1 VMSRSS
7 KLLPLPPD
15 LSKIKLNDLE
25 LEVREALIHSQLIG
39 QMKFSPEAEQYWCDN
54 YIKRYNRLD
63 GVLGS
68 MTARYAPQV
77 LRLSMIYALLDKQSE
92 IGLIHLKAGF
102 AVWDYSQEST
112 AFLFG
117 GLTQDPVARKIHY
130 NLEKSEN
137 GLTRSEIRDLFS
149 GHKTADE
156 IEEALRSLQEQ
167 DLVDSKK
174 EPTKGRSSERWYAI

>member
-1 VMSRSS
+1 
-7 KLLPLPPD
+7 
-15 LSKIKLNDLE
+15 
-25 LEVREALIHSQLIG
+25 
-39 QMKFSPEAEQYWCDN
+39 
-54 YIKRYNRLD
+54 
-63 GVLGS
+63 
-68 MTARYAPQV
+68 
-77 LRLSMIYALLDKQSE
+77 MIYALLDKQSK
-92 IGLIHLKAGF
+92 IGMIHLKAGF

-117 GLTQDPVARKIHY
+117 GLAEDPVARKIHY

-149 GHKTADE
+149 GHKSADE